1 MITIKEAI
9 FGSSRIESLSANVA
23 LLILRVFTGL
33 SLAFAHGIHKLPPSE
48 RFIEG
53 VANMG
58 FPTPALF
65 GWAAGISEFFGGI
78 FLALGLLTRP
88 SAFFIFIT
96 MMVAA
101 FVRHAPDPFSVKEK
115 ALLFAIVALALVLI
129 GAGKYSLDAVLG
141 KRL

>member
-1 MITIKEAI
+1 VITIKEAI
-9 FGSSRIESLSANVA
+9 FGGSRIESTSANLG

-33 SLAFAHGIHKLPPSE
+33 SLAFGHGINKLPPSE
-48 RFIEG
+48 RFVEG
-53 VANMG
+53 VADLG
-58 FPTPALF
+58 FPAPAFF
-65 GWAAGISEFFGGI
+65 GWAAGVSEFFGGLL
-78 FLALGLLTRP
+78 LALGLLTRP

-129 GAGKYSLDAVLG
+129 GAGKYALDAALG
-141 KRL
+141 KRR

>member
-9 FGSSRIESLSANVA
+9 FGGSRIESTSANLG

-33 SLAFAHGIHKLPPSE
+33 SLAFGHGINKLPPSE
-48 RFIEG
+48 RFVEG
-53 VANMG
+53 VADLG
-58 FPTPALF
+58 FPAPAFF
-65 GWAAGISEFFGGI
+65 GWAAGVSEFFGGLL
-78 FLALGLLTRP
+78 LALGLLTRP

-129 GAGKYSLDAVLG
+129 GAGKYALDAALG
-141 KRL
+141 KRR